1 MAAVIPEGIPISSH
15 SSRSS
20 FLLTEDSSSHY
31 YLHHG
36 DHPGLLLVPQPLT
49 GENYNSWSRSMT
61 MALSAKNKLMFID
74 GSLAKPSHLNGPEFR
89 AWTRCNDTIS
99 SWIVNTVSKEINT
112 SIIYINNCRDMWL
125 SLKERFSP
133 RNGPKTFQLQKSI
146 SSLTQDNLS
155 VSSYFTK
162 LKSLCDEFDSYKA
175 FTSCT
180 CIPSCSCGSMKS
192 VNTFFDQ
199 QYVYQFLMGL
209 NESFS
214 HIRG

>member
-1 MAAVIPEGIPISSH
+1 MAAVIPEGVPISSH
-15 SSRSS
+15 SSHSS
-20 FLLTEDSSSHY
+20 FLLSEDSSSHY

-74 GSLAKPSHLNGPEFR
+74 GSLAKPSHMNGPEFR

-99 SWIVNTVSKEINT
+99 SWIVNTVSKETNT

-133 RNGPKTFQLQKSI
+133 RNGPKTF
-146 SSLTQDNLS
+146 
-155 VSSYFTK
+155 
-162 LKSLCDEFDSYKA
+162 
-175 FTSCT
+175 
-180 CIPSCSCGSMKS
+180 
-192 VNTFFDQ
+192 
-199 QYVYQFLMGL
+199 
-209 NESFS
+209 
-214 HIRG
+214 

>member
-31 YLHHG
+31 YLHNG
-36 DHPGLLLVPQPLT
+36 DHLGLLLVPQPLT

-61 MALSAKNKLMFID
+61 IALSTKNKLMFID
-74 GSLAKPSHLNGPEFR
+74 GSLTKPSHLNGPELR

-99 SWIVNTVSKEINT
+99 YWIVNTVSKEINT

-146 SSLTQDNLS
+146 SSLTQDNLF

-162 LKSLCDEFDSYKA
+162 SSLFVMSLIATKHLLH
-175 FTSCT
+175 
-180 CIPSCSCGSMKS
+180 
-192 VNTFFDQ
+192 VHTFLH
-199 QYVYQFLMGL
+199 VLM
-209 NESFS
+209 EV
-214 HIRG
+214 